1 MMTEPMMA
9 LLVLLAQNIAAAV
22 INGANIKTDFALK
35 RSQSDPPM
43 ILPAVVAKETYKTP
57 AATFAETVASPLD
70 SNNTAACE
78 MTEIPAKHP
87 RVFTNHI
94 LIVCGRK
101 SVNLRKVSK
110 SVTANLFLRRKPRG
124 ISMDAL

>member
-43 ILPAVVAKETYKTP
+43 ILPAVSIFIKFSEYK
-57 AATFAETVASPLD
+57 D
-70 SNNTAACE
+70 
-78 MTEIPAKHP
+78 
-87 RVFTNHI
+87 
-94 LIVCGRK
+94 
-101 SVNLRKVSK
+101 NLPP
-110 SVTANLFLRRKPRG
+110 NLHSQTTIHVVQSIADQNEHLLQVICMMLPCKLHQ
-124 ISMDAL
+124 SSYQ

>member
-1 MMTEPMMA
+1 MTEPMMA

-43 ILPAVVAKETYKTP
+43 ILPAVVAKETYMTP
-57 AATFAETVASPLD
+57 AATFAEMVASPLD
-70 SNNTAACE
+70 SNNTAAYE

-87 RVFTNHI
+87 RCTNHI

>member
-1 MMTEPMMA
+1 MTTEPIA
-9 LLVLLAQNIAAAV
+9 LPVLLAQNMAAAP
-22 INGANIKTDFALK
+22 INGASIKTDFALK
-35 RSQSDPPM
+35 RSQSHPPK
-43 ILPAVVAKETYKTP
+43 ILPAVVAIETYMTP
-57 AATFAETVASPLD
+57 AATFAEMVASPLD

-78 MTEIPAKHP
+78 ITEIPAKHP
-87 RVFTNHI
+87 KAFTNHI

-101 SVNLRKVSK
+101 SVNLLRVSK